1 MQLVIRNASIHGVS
15 GTRDIGIDAG
25 RITVAEPRVEGQA
38 DREIDAAGN
47 LVSAGFVDAHTH
59 LDKALVLDRYDW
71 AQREMQATPRMT
83 SVVESD
89 KVKRNFTVDD
99 VRQRAVRLA
108 RMCAAHGTTTLR
120 SHVDIDEV
128 VGLTDM
134 EGVLAAKEE
143 LRGLIDIQVSP
154 YAINGFEGQP
164 QSEPLLREA
173 LRMGADLVGGVPEAD
188 EDGNAHVDK
197 VFALAN
203 EFGLGIDFHTDQVRA
218 SRPFALP
225 HIAEKTIADG
235 MQGMVMGSHCFA
247 LGHVPEDEH
256 KQAIDLCA
264 QAGVSICVT
273 PYFSMR
279 ERVSLPR
286 QAGVNVSY
294 MSDNIQD
301 TWQPHGNGDMM
312 LLAAFTARLTPFN
325 TNQEMDAV
333 LEMGTLGAAK
343 SLGFAGEV
351 GVAVGKRA
359 DLMVLEAPTAHEA
372 VVNQVRRLWVIKAGR
387 VVASDGRLLEGA

>member
-1 MQLVIRNASIHGVS
+1 MQLVIRNASIAGIS

-25 RITVAEPRVEGQA
+25 RITSVEPRVEGQA
-38 DREIDAAGN
+38 DRSRLTLLAILCQPGSSTPTPTWTKPSSSTATTGP
-47 LVSAGFVDAHTH
+47 
-59 LDKALVLDRYDW
+59 
-71 AQREMQATPRMT
+71 QREMQATPRMT

-279 ERVSLPR
+279 ERVVPATTGWGQRELHVRQYPGYLAAPR
-286 QAGVNVSY
+286 QRR
-294 MSDNIQD
+294 
-301 TWQPHGNGDMM
+301 H
-312 LLAAFTARLTPFN
+312 
-325 TNQEMDAV
+325 DAV
-333 LEMGTLGAAK
+333 GRLHRPSHARSTPT
-343 SLGFAGEV
+343 
-351 GVAVGKRA
+351 KRWTQFWRWA
-359 DLMVLEAPTAHEA
+359 PSALPSHSGSPTTSVSPSANAPTSWCWKPPPPTT
-372 VVNQVRRLWVIKAGR
+372 R
-387 VVASDGRLLEGA
+387 S